1 MKSKVIS
8 LTKVLLKNA
17 FQKMQTET
25 SSNKKRK
32 PKSMLILYSICF
44 LYLAGIMGFFS
55 YQIIQNLI
63 MIKQEQVF
71 LGIILMGVAMFVMLQ
86 TIFSGI
92 SLLYYTKDNEYIL
105 PLPIK
110 SSQIIMA
117 KTNVLIITE
126 YIMESIIGLIP
137 LILYG
142 ILTGAGILYYI
153 TMTIILLVFP
163 ILPIL
168 LVSLL
173 IMIIMSFAKLTKNR
187 NRFQIIATIILIV
200 VIFFFSTSIQKTEG
214 IQEELIKLITQANGL
229 VQMIEGYFPTLGMA
243 INALTANNV
252 LTTIGNISILIL
264 TTIAIYCIYVVLAQ
278 KLYFKGAVGNLSSG
292 IKTKK
297 KLNEKVAF
305 KKSNLAKT
313 YIGKEFKILLRNPV
327 FLLQCILPA
336 VLFPVLFIG
345 ISLLGAN
352 NSGDEEIKQMMRALN
367 TIGNKESILIG
378 AGVLGV
384 LQFFS
389 MFIYISVT
397 AISREG
403 RNAVFMKYI
412 PVSLM
417 KQLEYK
423 IAPNIIMNI
432 FTNLVTVILVQIL
445 LKLPISYLILIF
457 ISSIIIAVLQSYLM
471 ILVDLKKPKL
481 EWSSEYAVVKQNIN
495 LVWPV
500 VMSLANI
507 TIIIVISALSN
518 LIAISGYIT
527 IGVIALLYLLAVIQ
541 VRKYIEKNQVI
552 LFEKIF

>member
-44 LYLAGIMGFFS
+44 LYLTGIMGFFS

-92 SLLYYTKDNEYIL
+92 SLLYYTKDNEHIL

-214 IQEELIKLITQANGL
+214 TQEELIKLITQANGL

-264 TTIAIYCIYVVLAQ
+264 TTIAMYCIYVVLAQ

-397 AISREG
+397 AISRDG

-481 EWSSEYAVVKQNIN
+481 EWSSEYAVAKQNIN
-495 LVWPV
+495 LAWPV

-507 TIIIVISALSN
+507 TIIIAISALSN

>member
-25 SSNKKRK
+25 SSDKKRK

-44 LYLAGIMGFFS
+44 LYLSGIMGFFS

-92 SLLYYTKDNEYIL
+92 SLLYYTKDNEHIL

-126 YIMESIIGLIP
+126 YIIESIIGLIP

-153 TMTIILLVFP
+153 TMTIVLLVFP

-214 IQEELIKLITQANGL
+214 TQEELIKLITQANGL

-243 INALTANNV
+243 INALTANNF
-252 LTTIGNISILIL
+252 LTTIVNISILIL

-313 YIGKEFKILLRNPV
+313 YIGKEFKILLRNSV

-352 NSGDEEIKQMMRALN
+352 NSGDEEIKQMMQALN
-367 TIGNKESILIG
+367 SIENKESILIG
-378 AGVLGV
+378 AGVLVV
-384 LQFFS
+384 LQFFA
-389 MFIYISVT
+389 MFIYVSVT
-397 AISREG
+397 AISRDG

-423 IAPNIIMNI
+423 IAPNIIMNV
-432 FTNLVTVILVQIL
+432 FMNLVTVILVQIL

-457 ISSIIIAVLQSYLM
+457 ITSIIIAILQSYLM

-495 LVWPV
+495 LAWPV

-507 TIIIVISALSN
+507 TIIIAISALSN
-518 LIAISGYIT
+518 WIAISSYIT
-527 IGVIALLYLLAVIQ
+527 IGLIALLYLLAVIQ
-541 VRKYIEKNQVI
+541 VRKYIEKNQVR

>member
-153 TMTIILLVFP
+153 TMTIVLLVFP

-200 VIFFFSTSIQKTEG
+200 VILFFSTSIQKTEG
-214 IQEELIKLITQANGL
+214 TQEELIKLITQANGL

-264 TTIAIYCIYVVLAQ
+264 TTIAIYCIYMVLAQ

-313 YIGKEFKILLRNPV
+313 YIVKEFKILLRNPV

-352 NSGDEEIKQMMRALN
+352 NSGDEEIKQMMQALN

-384 LQFFS
+384 LQFFA

-397 AISREG
+397 AISRDG

-495 LVWPV
+495 LAWPV

-507 TIIIVISALSN
+507 TIIIAISALSN

>member
-92 SLLYYTKDNEYIL
+92 SLLYYTKDNEHIL

-153 TMTIILLVFP
+153 TMTIVLLVFP

-200 VIFFFSTSIQKTEG
+200 VILFFSTSIQKTEG
-214 IQEELIKLITQANGL
+214 TQEELIKLITQANGL

-264 TTIAIYCIYVVLAQ
+264 TTIAIYCIYMVLAQ

-313 YIGKEFKILLRNPV
+313 YIVKEFKILLRNPV

-352 NSGDEEIKQMMRALN
+352 NSGDEEIKQMMKALN

-384 LQFFS
+384 LQFFA

-397 AISREG
+397 AISRDG

-495 LVWPV
+495 LAWPV

-507 TIIIVISALSN
+507 TIIIAISALSN

>member
-92 SLLYYTKDNEYIL
+92 SLLYYTKDNEHIL

-153 TMTIILLVFP
+153 TMTIVLLVFP

-200 VIFFFSTSIQKTEG
+200 VILFFSTSIQKTEG
-214 IQEELIKLITQANGL
+214 TQEELIKLITQANGL

-313 YIGKEFKILLRNPV
+313 YIVKEFKILLRNPV

-352 NSGDEEIKQMMRALN
+352 NSGDEEIKQMMQALN

-384 LQFFS
+384 LQFFA

-397 AISREG
+397 AISRDG

-495 LVWPV
+495 LAWPV

-507 TIIIVISALSN
+507 TIIIAISALSN

>member
-92 SLLYYTKDNEYIL
+92 SLLYYTKDNEHIL

-153 TMTIILLVFP
+153 TMTIVLLVFP

-200 VIFFFSTSIQKTEG
+200 VILFFSTSIQKTEG
-214 IQEELIKLITQANGL
+214 TQEELIKLITQANGL

-264 TTIAIYCIYVVLAQ
+264 TTIAIYCIYMVLAQ

-313 YIGKEFKILLRNPV
+313 YIVKEFKILLRNPV

-352 NSGDEEIKQMMRALN
+352 NSGDEEIKQMMQALN

-384 LQFFS
+384 LQFFA

-397 AISREG
+397 AISRDG

-495 LVWPV
+495 LAWPV

-507 TIIIVISALSN
+507 TIIIAISALSN

>member
-92 SLLYYTKDNEYIL
+92 SLLYYTKDNEHIL

-153 TMTIILLVFP
+153 TMTIVLLVFP

-214 IQEELIKLITQANGL
+214 TQEELIKLITQANGL

-384 LQFFS
+384 LQFFA

-397 AISREG
+397 AISRDG

-432 FTNLVTVILVQIL
+432 FTNLETVILVQIL
-445 LKLPISYLILIF
+445 LNLPISYLILIF

-495 LVWPV
+495 LAWPV

-507 TIIIVISALSN
+507 TIIIAISALSN

-541 VRKYIEKNQVI
+541 VKKYIEKNQVI

>member
-1 MKSKVIS
+1 
-8 LTKVLLKNA
+8 
-17 FQKMQTET
+17 
-25 SSNKKRK
+25 
-32 PKSMLILYSICF
+32 
-44 LYLAGIMGFFS
+44 
-55 YQIIQNLI
+55 
-63 MIKQEQVF
+63 
-71 LGIILMGVAMFVMLQ
+71 
-86 TIFSGI
+86 
-92 SLLYYTKDNEYIL
+92 
-105 PLPIK
+105 
-110 SSQIIMA
+110 
-117 KTNVLIITE
+117 
-126 YIMESIIGLIP
+126 
-137 LILYG
+137 
-142 ILTGAGILYYI
+142 
-153 TMTIILLVFP
+153 
-163 ILPIL
+163 
-168 LVSLL
+168 
-173 IMIIMSFAKLTKNR
+173 
-187 NRFQIIATIILIV
+187 
-200 VIFFFSTSIQKTEG
+200 
-214 IQEELIKLITQANGL
+214 
-229 VQMIEGYFPTLGMA
+229 
-243 INALTANNV
+243 
-252 LTTIGNISILIL
+252 
-264 TTIAIYCIYVVLAQ
+264 
-278 KLYFKGAVGNLSSG
+278 
-292 IKTKK
+292 
-297 KLNEKVAF
+297 
-305 KKSNLAKT
+305 
-313 YIGKEFKILLRNPV
+313 
-327 FLLQCILPA
+327 
-336 VLFPVLFIG
+336 
-345 ISLLGAN
+345 
-352 NSGDEEIKQMMRALN
+352 MMRALN

-412 PVSLM
+412 RVSLM

-495 LVWPV
+495 LAWPV

-541 VRKYIEKNQVI
+541 VRKYIEKNQVR

>member
-214 IQEELIKLITQANGL
+214 TQEELIKLITQANGL

-278 KLYFKGAVGNLSSG
+278 KLYFKGTVGNLSSG

-352 NSGDEEIKQMMRALN
+352 NSGDEEIKQMMQALN

-384 LQFFS
+384 LQFFA

-397 AISREG
+397 AISRDG

-495 LVWPV
+495 LAWPV

-507 TIIIVISALSN
+507 TIIIAISALSN

-541 VRKYIEKNQVI
+541 VKKYIEKNQVI

>member
-495 LVWPV
+495 LAWPV

-507 TIIIVISALSN
+507 TIIIAISALSN

>member
-214 IQEELIKLITQANGL
+214 TQEELIKLITQANGL

-278 KLYFKGAVGNLSSG
+278 KLYFKGTVGNLSSG

-495 LVWPV
+495 LAWPV

-507 TIIIVISALSN
+507 TIIIAISALSN

-541 VRKYIEKNQVI
+541 VKKYIEKNQVI

>member
-92 SLLYYTKDNEYIL
+92 SLLYYTKDNEHIL

-153 TMTIILLVFP
+153 TMTIVLLVFP

-200 VIFFFSTSIQKTEG
+200 VILFFSTSIQKTEG
-214 IQEELIKLITQANGL
+214 TQEELIKLITQANGL

-264 TTIAIYCIYVVLAQ
+264 TTIAIYCIYMVLAQ

-352 NSGDEEIKQMMRALN
+352 NSGDEEIKQMMQALN

-384 LQFFS
+384 LQFFA

-397 AISREG
+397 AISRDG

-457 ISSIIIAVLQSYLM
+457 ISSIIMAVLQSYLM

-495 LVWPV
+495 LAWPV

-507 TIIIVISALSN
+507 TIIIAISALSN

>member
-8 LTKVLLKNA
+8 LTKVLLKNV

-92 SLLYYTKDNEYIL
+92 SLLYYTKDNEHIL

-153 TMTIILLVFP
+153 TMTIVLLVFP

-200 VIFFFSTSIQKTEG
+200 VILFFSTSIQKTEG
-214 IQEELIKLITQANGL
+214 TQEELIKLITQANGL

-264 TTIAIYCIYVVLAQ
+264 TTIAIYCIYMVLAQ

-313 YIGKEFKILLRNPV
+313 YIVKEFKILLRNPV

-352 NSGDEEIKQMMRALN
+352 NSGDEEIKQMMQALN

-384 LQFFS
+384 LQFFA

-397 AISREG
+397 AISRDG

-495 LVWPV
+495 LAWPV

-507 TIIIVISALSN
+507 TIIIAISALSN

>member
-44 LYLAGIMGFFS
+44 LYLTGIMGFFS

-92 SLLYYTKDNEYIL
+92 SLLYYTKDNEHIL

-214 IQEELIKLITQANGL
+214 TQEELIKLITQANGL

-264 TTIAIYCIYVVLAQ
+264 TTIAMYCIYVVLAQ

-397 AISREG
+397 AISRDG

-495 LVWPV
+495 LAWPV

-507 TIIIVISALSN
+507 TIIIAISALSN

>member
-214 IQEELIKLITQANGL
+214 TQEELIKLITQADGL

-495 LVWPV
+495 LAWPV

-541 VRKYIEKNQVI
+541 VRKYIGKNQVI

>member
-214 IQEELIKLITQANGL
+214 TQEELIKLITQANGL

-495 LVWPV
+495 LAWPV

-518 LIAISGYIT
+518 LMAISGYIT

-541 VRKYIEKNQVI
+541 VRKYIEKNQVR

>member
-92 SLLYYTKDNEYIL
+92 SLLYYTKDNEHIL

-153 TMTIILLVFP
+153 TMTIVLLVFP

-200 VIFFFSTSIQKTEG
+200 VILFFSTSIQKTEG
-214 IQEELIKLITQANGL
+214 TQEELIKLITQANG
-229 VQMIEGYFPTLGMA
+229 
-243 INALTANNV
+243 
-252 LTTIGNISILIL
+252 
-264 TTIAIYCIYVVLAQ
+264 
-278 KLYFKGAVGNLSSG
+278 
-292 IKTKK
+292 
-297 KLNEKVAF
+297 
-305 KKSNLAKT
+305 
-313 YIGKEFKILLRNPV
+313 
-327 FLLQCILPA
+327 
-336 VLFPVLFIG
+336 
-345 ISLLGAN
+345 
-352 NSGDEEIKQMMRALN
+352 
-367 TIGNKESILIG
+367 
-378 AGVLGV
+378 
-384 LQFFS
+384 
-389 MFIYISVT
+389 
-397 AISREG
+397 
-403 RNAVFMKYI
+403 
-412 PVSLM
+412 
-417 KQLEYK
+417 
-423 IAPNIIMNI
+423 
-432 FTNLVTVILVQIL
+432 
-445 LKLPISYLILIF
+445 
-457 ISSIIIAVLQSYLM
+457 
-471 ILVDLKKPKL
+471 
-481 EWSSEYAVVKQNIN
+481 
-495 LVWPV
+495 
-500 VMSLANI
+500 
-507 TIIIVISALSN
+507 
-518 LIAISGYIT
+518 
-527 IGVIALLYLLAVIQ
+527 
-541 VRKYIEKNQVI
+541 
-552 LFEKIF
+552 

>member
-1 MKSKVIS
+1 MNSKVIS

-92 SLLYYTKDNEYIL
+92 SLLYYTKDNEHIL

-126 YIMESIIGLIP
+126 YIIESIIGLIP

-153 TMTIILLVFP
+153 TMTIVLLVFP

-214 IQEELIKLITQANGL
+214 TQEELIKLITQANGL

-243 INALTANNV
+243 INALTANNF
-252 LTTIGNISILIL
+252 LTTIVNISILIL

-352 NSGDEEIKQMMRALN
+352 NSGDEEIKQMMQALN

-384 LQFFS
+384 LQFFA

-495 LVWPV
+495 LAWPV

-507 TIIIVISALSN
+507 TIIIAISALSN
-518 LIAISGYIT
+518 FIAISGYIT

-541 VRKYIEKNQVI
+541 VRKYIEKNQVR